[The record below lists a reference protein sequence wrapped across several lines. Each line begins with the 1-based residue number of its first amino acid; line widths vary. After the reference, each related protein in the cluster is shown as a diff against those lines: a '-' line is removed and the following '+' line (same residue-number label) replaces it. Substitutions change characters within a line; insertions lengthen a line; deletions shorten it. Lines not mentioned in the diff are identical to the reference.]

1 MGLAIG
7 DAPRAPMNRPPLP
20 PIAFDAQ
27 SLPRAQ
33 YEQLR
38 RQIPWLYL
46 LLFANAA
53 TLTVS
58 HGHLASPWLTRIVP
72 TALAIVAL
80 ARMIYWVRAPRA
92 DELTDAQA
100 TRRNRRTQGVALLI
114 ALGFTLW
121 VIALDWFSKG
131 AMRGHVAVALA
142 VTLLSCMLCLMHVPR
157 AAAMLAAAVVTPYSL
172 YCIGTGSLPA
182 IFTALNIALVS
193 AVMSKILISSNRMF
207 VDLIRSQNELH
218 EERHQANRLSDE
230 NQLLAQTDSLTG
242 LPNRRQF
249 FARLDACLTRRE
261 SEDRAPFCVGVL
273 DLDRFKPINDTF
285 GHAIGDRLLTELGRR
300 LSVFCGEELMIARLG
315 GDEFGI
321 LIDGAADHARQRLIG
336 LREAICA
343 PVTIQDTTLRVGC
356 SIGLAVYP
364 DAGSNAHALFDR
376 SDYALYHAKSHQRG
390 ECVIFSAEHEAMIRD
405 ELLLETTL
413 RGADLDAELSLLF
426 QPIYETRG
434 MTLAG
439 VEALARWHS
448 PQLGLV
454 MPDRLIA
461 MAERLGLINQVTLTL
476 FAKLLAK
483 AEQLPPSVS
492 VSFNLSVH
500 DVASPETIRELTR
513 MVIASGLNPQRLM
526 FEITETTLMSDIG
539 GARAVLEQLRALG
552 VRVALDDFGTG
563 YSSLGILH
571 QIPLDTL
578 KVDRSFAAGMT
589 TQSGRAMI
597 SAIRGLAQSLGLEC
611 VIEGIE
617 TEAQLMEASLLGC
630 RYAQGYLLGRP
641 APMGS
646 VLRGIREAAP
656 VKLPAPQQPQ
666 LLSVSAQLH

>member
-7 DAPRAPMNRPPLP
+7 EAQTAPMHRPPLP
-20 PIAFDAQ
+20 PAASNAQ
-27 SLPRAQ
+27 SLPLAQ

-46 LLFANAA
+46 LLFANAG
-53 TLTVS
+53 TLAIS
-58 HGHLASPWLTRIVP
+58 HGDTASRWIAQGIPLILVGI
-72 TALAIVAL
+72 AVL
-80 ARMIYWVRAPRA
+80 RMIHWLRAPTPA
-92 DELTDAQA
+92 ELSEAEA
-100 TRRNRRTQGVALLI
+100 ARRNRRTQIVALAI
-114 ALGFTLW
+114 GGGFTIW
-121 VIALDWFSKG
+121 VIALDWFSAG

-157 AAAMLAAAVVTPYSL
+157 AAAMLAAAVVTPYAL
-172 YCIGTGSLPA
+172 YCLSTGSLPA
-182 IFTALNIALVS
+182 IFTALNIALVT
-193 AVMSKILISSNRMF
+193 AVMSKILIGSNRMF
-207 VDLIRSQNELH
+207 VDLVQSQQALRDERSQ
-218 EERHQANRLSDE
+218 ASRLSDE

-242 LPNRRQF
+242 LPNRRHF
-249 FARLDACLTRRE
+249 FARLDACLTERE
-261 SEDRAPFCVGVL
+261 ANGRAPFCVGVL

-285 GHAIGDRLLTELGRR
+285 GHATGDRLLSELGRR
-300 LSVFCGEELMIARLG
+300 LSGFCGEELMIARLG

-321 LIDGAADHARQRLIG
+321 LIDGDASTARARLAG
-336 LREAICA
+336 LRETICA
-343 PVTIQDTTLRVGC
+343 PMMIHDASLRVGC

-364 DAGSNAHALFDR
+364 DAGRNAHALFDR
-376 SDYALYHAKSHQRG
+376 SDYALYHAKSHERG

-405 ELLLETTL
+405 ELQLEAAF
-413 RGADLDAELSLLF
+413 RAADLSAELSLLF
-426 QPIYETRG
+426 QPIYETRS
-434 MTLAG
+434 MTLAS

-461 MAERLGLINQVTLTL
+461 MAERLGLINQVTLIL

-483 AEQLPPSVS
+483 AERLPTGVG

-500 DVASPETIRELTR
+500 DIASPETIRELTR
-513 MVIASGLNPQRLM
+513 MIVASGIEPARLT
-526 FEITETTLMSDIG
+526 FEITETTLMSDID
-539 GARAVLEQLRALG
+539 GARTVLEQLRALG

-571 QIPLDTL
+571 QIPLDIL

-597 SAIRGLAQSLGLEC
+597 AAIRGLAHSLSLDC

-646 VLRGIREAAP
+646 VLRGERETAP
-656 VKLPAPQQPQ
+656 VAMPAAERPRLLPA
-666 LLSVSAQLH
+666 ATHLH

>member
-1 MGLAIG
+1 MDADIG
-7 DAPRAPMNRPPLP
+7 KVLNTPMLRAPPP
-20 PIAFDAQ
+20 PIAFETQ
-27 SLPRAQ
+27 SLPLAQ
-33 YEQLR
+33 YDQLR

-46 LLFANAA
+46 VLIATSA
-53 TLTVS
+53 TLTIR
-58 HGHLASPWLTRIVP
+58 HLSLVP
-72 TALAIVAL
+72 MPLSMAVPALLMGGAAIRMIHWIRAPEAIELSEDDAERRNYRVRAIALALGI
-80 ARMIYWVRAPRA
+80 
-92 DELTDAQA
+92 
-100 TRRNRRTQGVALLI
+100 
-114 ALGFTLW
+114 GFTGW
-121 VIALDWFSKG
+121 VLALDWASGG
-131 AMRGHVAVALA
+131 AMRGHVAVTLA

-157 AAAMLAAAVVTPYSL
+157 TAGLLATAVVVPYFL
-172 YCIGTGSLPA
+172 YCLATGRMPA
-182 IFTALNIALVS
+182 IFTAFNIALVA
-193 AVMSKILISSNRMF
+193 AVMTKVLANQNRVF
-207 VDLIRSQNELH
+207 NDLIRSQQALH
-218 EERHQANRLSDE
+218 EERHQASRLSDE

-261 SEDRAPFCVGVL
+261 AEGRAPFCVGVL

-300 LSVFCGEELMIARLG
+300 LSAFCGEELMIARLG

-321 LIDGAADHARQRLIG
+321 LIDGAANDARQRLTG

-405 ELLLETTL
+405 EHLLETTL
-413 RGADLDAELSLLF
+413 RGADLDRELSLLF

-476 FAKLLAK
+476 FAKLLVK

-513 MVIASGLNPQRLM
+513 MIVASGLSPERLM
-526 FEITETTLMSDIG
+526 FEITETTLMSDID
-539 GARAVLEQLRALG
+539 GARAVLEQLRGLG
-552 VRVALDDFGTG
+552 VRIALDDFGTG
-563 YSSLGILH
+563 YSSLGMLH

-597 SAIRGLAQSLGLEC
+597 AAIRGLAQSLGLDC

-646 VLRGIREAAP
+646 VLRGIREAVP
-656 VKLPAPQQPQ
+656 VKLPAPERPQ
-666 LLSVSAQLH
+666 LLPISAQLH